1 MPLLPVT
8 DKILVYGHPACPAV
22 PPVTAMLAQA
32 KVAYEYINIRQ
43 DGQAATLVRTINGGN
58 ESVPTLVFPDGS
70 TLTEP
75 SAGALKRKLEA
86 MGYHVGPLAWL
97 LGNSWLLIT
106 MVVILFALL
115 RFLGIL

>member
-1 MPLLPVT
+1 MAEP
-8 DKILVYGHPACPAV
+8 ILVYGHPTCPAV

-32 KVAYEYINIRQ
+32 KVPYTYINIRQ
-43 DGQAATLVRTINGGN
+43 DGQAAARVRTINGGN

-86 MGYHVGPLAWL
+86 LGYHVGPLAWL

-106 MVVILFALL
+106 ALIFLFALL
-115 RFLGIL
+115 RFLQII